1 MLKYFSS
8 FSFVLCLLLPLMSK
22 ADFERAVRPLRNG
35 TLVLNSRCRAALMRF
50 TPEWKPVSQ
59 YQARPDAGYP
69 HSSAEKF
76 ELRGT
81 FDAFRMN
88 EVVTATGQNTFHYS
102 MELAAENPVPCNLLF
117 LGINLPLGEG
127 IQVEIDGKPVAMP
140 EQYKTKK
147 VFDAP
152 AQTVTVKDLQGEF
165 TITGKCHFILIG
177 KFLRNGEEYY
187 QLRLLPSG
195 KLPKAVKFWKL
206 ELDFRLNFPRTA
218 IDSQP
223 IDLSA
228 LFNRG
233 FRSGEGAPAWTGQGA
248 AQEPRALQSGE
259 YRFHE
264 IRVRVADPGDNRGR
278 ACLVLGRDLGPK
290 SAGIEIAEFPERAKY
305 LYLLHAAAWPPMLL
319 KPLGSIE
326 LGYEDGSSEKLP
338 VITGKDC
345 DNWFRKPMALPNAA
359 PVWQTEL
366 SGSPAGL
373 YLSAFPLKKKVKR
386 IDFRLSSANSAWIIA
401 AASFA
406 DGRAEFPAPEPLV
419 VKPGPEW
426 LPIQFKGET
435 AKGSPLDFSP
445 FRDLPAGK
453 YGRVIANA
461 EGHLAFEKAPEK
473 RLRLFGTNLVGTANF
488 LERAD
493 VELFLSAIE
502 RLGYN
507 TVRLHHFE
515 EGILKRDAA
524 DSVTLDPAKLDQFHY
539 LISRLKERGFYISL
553 DLYASRKLKPGDNI
567 PEFDNTGDYSMKNL
581 ICISPAA
588 LENWKTFA
596 RNLLTAPN
604 PYTGMTLAEDPVLCS
619 MNLVNEN
626 PLTGIW
632 NHARSS
638 HAARKLYQRKFEE
651 YLRSQKTAPD
661 GKSVTRNGLFIEFLN
676 SLQLRCIKEQ
686 MRFLKEELG
695 VKALLT
701 DLNCY
706 AEYTLA
712 GIRSE
717 LDLVDH
723 HQYWDHAQFPG
734 KRGGEL
740 QIFHNESAIA
750 RQGGLPRSTMPVRV
764 FGKPFLV
771 TEFNF
776 CLPNPFRVEAPALL
790 GGYAALQ
797 DWDGLYRFA
806 WAHGRENLRNA
817 IRKLNM
823 HDTMN
828 NIQAQMADRI
838 LYMLFVRGDVKA
850 AGPAVAFEFKPE
862 QVRALRGN
870 SRAGR
875 YPPKFQMLGLF
886 CRIGSLPQW
895 KSFPG
900 VQKVDPLRKNWEKH
914 LPWEAS
920 AAVNDLIQGGEIAS
934 STGELTLNTG
944 AKTMRIV
951 TPASEVLTGEN
962 RMAGKVIASA
972 QLNGY
977 QTVALHSLDG
987 KPLTES
993 GKLLLIQ
1000 LTDLTNSEL
1009 SFTDASRRIL
1019 TSWGKRPHLLAR
1031 GSAELVLALPRKMR
1045 IVPLEL
1051 DGTPAKQQLPVSV
1064 VDGKQCFRIATDQ
1077 LPGGTLAC
1085 LLTSE

>member
-8 FSFVLCLLLPLMSK
+8 FCFVLCLLLPLMSK

-59 YQARPDAGYP
+59 YQARPDTGYP
-69 HSSAEKF
+69 RSSAEKF

-88 EVVTATGQNTFHYS
+88 EVVTATGSDAFHYL

-152 AQTVTVKDLQGEF
+152 AQTVTMKDPQGEF
-165 TITGKCHFILIG
+165 TITGKCHLILIG

-187 QLRLLPSG
+187 QLRILPAG
-195 KLPKAVKFWKL
+195 KLPKAVKSWKL
-206 ELDFRLNFPRTA
+206 ELDFRLHFSRSG

-223 IDLSA
+223 IDLAA

-248 AQEPRALQSGE
+248 AQEPHTLQSGE
-259 YRFHE
+259 YRFHG
-264 IRVRVADPGDNRGR
+264 IRIRVADPGRNHGR
-278 ACLVLGRDLGPK
+278 ACLILGRNLGPK
-290 SAGIEIAEFPERAKY
+290 SAGVDIAQFPEQAKY

-319 KPLGSIE
+319 KQLGSIE
-326 LGYEDGSSEKLP
+326 LNYEDGSRETLP

-345 DNWFRKPMALPNAA
+345 DNWFRQPTALPNAS

-366 SGSPAGL
+366 AGSPAGL
-373 YLSAFPLKKKVKR
+373 YLSAFPLKKPVKR
-386 IDFRLSSANSAWIIA
+386 ISFRLTAANSAWIIA

-406 DGRAEFPAPEPLV
+406 GRKAALPSPEPLV

-426 LPIQFKGET
+426 LPIQFSGET
-435 AKGSPLDFSP
+435 VKGSPLDFSC

-453 YGRVIANA
+453 HGRIIANA
-461 EGHLAFEKAPEK
+461 EGHLVFENAPEK
-473 RLRLFGTNLVGTANF
+473 RIRLFGTNLVGTANF
-488 LERAD
+488 LEREE
-493 VELFLSAIE
+493 VERFLSAIE

-581 ICISPAA
+581 ICVSPAA

-619 MNLVNEN
+619 LNLVNEN

-638 HAARKLYQRKFEE
+638 RAAQKLYRQKFEE
-651 YLRSQKTAPD
+651 YLRSQNPAPD

-676 SLQLRCIKEQ
+676 ALQLRCIKEQ
-686 MRFLKEELG
+686 MRFLKEELA

-776 CLPNPFRVEAPALL
+776 CLPNTFRVEAPALL

-817 IRKLNM
+817 IRKLSM

-862 QVRALRGN
+862 QVRALKGN

-900 VQKVDPLRKNWEKH
+900 VQKVDPLRKDWENH

-962 RMAGKVIASA
+962 RMTGKVIASA

-1051 DGTPAKQQLPVSV
+1051 DGTSAKQELAATFA
-1064 VDGKQCFRIATDQ
+1064 DRRLRFRIATDQ

>member
-1 MLKYFSS
+1 MLKHYSS
-8 FSFVLCLLLPLMSK
+8 FCFIFCLFLPLMSK
-22 ADFERAVRPLRNG
+22 ADFERVVRPLQNG
-35 TLVLNSRCRAALMRF
+35 TLVLNSRCRASLMRF

-69 HSSAEKF
+69 RSSAERF

-88 EVVTATGQNTFHYS
+88 EVVTATGSDTFHYS

-140 EQYKTKK
+140 KQNKTQK

-152 AQTVTVKDLQGEF
+152 AQTVTVKDPQGEF
-165 TITGKCHFILIG
+165 TITGKYHLILIG

-187 QLRLLPSG
+187 QLRILPAG
-195 KLPKAVKFWKL
+195 KHPKAVKSWKL
-206 ELDFRLNFPRTA
+206 ELDFQLHFSRA
-218 IDSQP
+218 GIDSQP
-223 IDLSA
+223 IDLAA

-248 AQEPRALQSGE
+248 AQEPRTLQSGE
-259 YRFHE
+259 YRFHG
-264 IRVRVADPGDNRGR
+264 IRIRIADPGRNHGR
-278 ACLVLGRDLGPK
+278 ACLILGRNLGPK
-290 SAGIEIAEFPERAKY
+290 SAGIEIAQFPEQAKY

-319 KPLGSIE
+319 KQLGAIE

-338 VITGKDC
+338 VIAGKDC
-345 DNWFRKPMALPNAA
+345 DNWFRRPMVLPNAS
-359 PVWQTEL
+359 PVWKTEL
-366 SGSPAGL
+366 AGSPAGL
-373 YLSAFPLKKKVKR
+373 YLSAFPLKKKVRR
-386 IDFRLSSANSAWIIA
+386 IDFRLAAANSAWIIA
-401 AASFA
+401 AASFS

-419 VKPGPEW
+419 VKSGPEW

-435 AKGSPLDFSP
+435 VKGSPLDFSC

-453 YGRVIANA
+453 HGRIVSNA
-461 EGHLAFEKAPEK
+461 EGHLVFENAPEK
-473 RLRLFGTNLVGTANF
+473 RIRLFGTNLVGTANF
-488 LERAD
+488 LERED
-493 VELFLSAIE
+493 VERFLSAIE

-524 DSVTLDPAKLDQFHY
+524 DSVTLDPTKLDQFHY

-581 ICISPAA
+581 VCISPAA
-588 LENWKTFA
+588 LENWKSFA

-638 HAARKLYQRKFEE
+638 RAAQKLYRQKFEE

-676 SLQLRCIKEQ
+676 ALQLRCIKEQ

-706 AEYTLA
+706 AEYSLA
-712 GIRSE
+712 GVRSE

-734 KRGGEL
+734 KRGGKL

-776 CLPNPFRVEAPALL
+776 CLPNTYRVEAPALL

-817 IRKLNM
+817 IRKLSM

-828 NIQAQMADRI
+828 NVQAQMADRI

-862 QVRALRGN
+862 QVRALKGN

-886 CRIGSLPQW
+886 CRIGSLPQC

-920 AAVNDLIQGGEIAS
+920 AALNDLIQGGEIAS

-944 AKTMRIV
+944 AKSMRIV

-962 RMAGKVIASA
+962 RMTGKVIASA

-987 KPLTES
+987 RPLTES

-1051 DGTPAKQQLPVSV
+1051 DGTLSKQELPVSV